1 MDSTRH
7 LPSGHPAPRSVA
19 RRRLRW
25 IGGSVA
31 ALLAAAAVAAPTVS
45 GGGPGSIS
53 VTASLAGCDRSDG
66 GITCRIGVS
75 FSSLPGADHYTA
87 TVTRPDGSTQA
98 FGHVG
103 PGSATLPVTYT
114 RNGHY
119 VVTISAWGSAKRLGQ
134 ASSR

>member
-1 MDSTRH
+1 MDSARYS
-7 LPSGHPAPRSVA
+7 PSAHPAPGSVV

-25 IGGSVA
+25 IGGSIAV
-31 ALLAAAAVAAPTVS
+31 LLAAAAVAAPTVS

-53 VTASLAGCDRSDG
+53 VAASLAGCDRSGG
-66 GITCRIGVS
+66 GITCQIGVS

-103 PGSATLPVTYT
+103 SGSATLPVTYT
-114 RNGHY
+114 GNGHY
-119 VVTISAWGSAKRLGQ
+119 VVTISAWGGAERLGQ
-134 ASSR
+134 ASSG